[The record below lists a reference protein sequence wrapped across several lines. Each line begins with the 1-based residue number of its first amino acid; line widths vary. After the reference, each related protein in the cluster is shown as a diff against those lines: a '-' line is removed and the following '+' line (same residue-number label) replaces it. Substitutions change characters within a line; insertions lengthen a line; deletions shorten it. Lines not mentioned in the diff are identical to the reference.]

1 MGSVLCPLVETPPSF
16 PEAAAL
22 KYAWSSI
29 YNARL
34 PKPTLTSSYLYPG
47 LPYFRTGSSSI
58 SIFVRILSCSGYVYG
73 ILENASNPI
82 NYGTWYLR
90 VMRSL
95 GAGNTQ
101 VKTKVHIPCLC
112 TYFQLEMHLIPWT
125 CHVGVERGIWRQIA
139 WLKPPLSLLS
149 SVTWDKWFTF
159 YWAISVELVIL
170 TWRNLRINLE
180 IVCKKT

>member
-1 MGSVLCPLVETPPSF
+1 MPDHLFITLASPNPRLHPHICVLVCHILGLAQV
-16 PEAAAL
+16 L
-22 KYAWSSI
+22 
-29 YNARL
+29 
-34 PKPTLTSSYLYPG
+34 YLYS
-47 LPYFRTGSSSI
+47 L
-58 SIFVRILSCSGYVYG
+58 RILSCSGYVYG

-149 SVTWDKWFTF
+149 SVMWDKWFTI